1 MCNYAVWGLLR
12 LIQKG
17 HWASSALVG
26 VEHDL
31 CSGIGVTRR
40 HHDIHTVD
48 DGSLAADP
56 EKKLDPGR
64 RLDLVQLWPIGTPAA
79 GAVKHLLHSTFKGL
93 PATLHITS
101 GRIAP
106 RPNRDRTGGLQVQT
120 VDERPAVSRPLRRR
134 DNTR

>member
-1 MCNYAVWGLLR
+1 MQLRSLGLLR

-48 DGSLAADP
+48 DGSLATDP
-56 EKKLDPGR
+56 EKKSDRDEGWTSYNSDPWAR
-64 RLDLVQLWPIGTPAA
+64 QPQWR
-79 GAVKHLLHSTFKGL
+79 
-93 PATLHITS
+93 
-101 GRIAP
+101 
-106 RPNRDRTGGLQVQT
+106 
-120 VDERPAVSRPLRRR
+120 
-134 DNTR
+134 